1 MVSPMMNSFKVKLSE
16 RLATFASFYRG
27 QDIIWDVGCDHGH
40 LGLSFFKGESS
51 PTIHLVDPAAPVI
64 RKLREKVSDS
74 YIPLISI
81 FHQEGQEIKLDPH
94 RSHFIFIA
102 GMGGLEIIDI
112 LRQVLPQ
119 LKSADELL
127 ISPHNKVLDV
137 RSFLA
142 ESGPILLREGVLK
155 EGGIWYPYFHLGL
168 SGRVISQYGDQ
179 IFEGESGRAYREHLL
194 EKLSRHR
201 DEESLRYLNFLKA
214 R

>member
-16 RLATFASFYRG
+16 RLATFASFYRN
-27 QDIIWDVGCDHGH
+27 QDIIWDIGCDHGH

-51 PTIHLVDPAAPVI
+51 PEIHLVDPAAPVI
-64 RKLREKVSDS
+64 KKLKEKINHS
-74 YIPLISI
+74 YIPMIQI
-81 FHQEGQEIKLDPH
+81 FHQEGQEIKLNPES
-94 RSHFIFIA
+94 SHFIFIA

-112 LRQVLPQ
+112 LRRVLPQ
-119 LKSADELL
+119 LRLGDELL

-137 RSFLA
+137 RSYLGELA
-142 ESGPILLREGVLK
+142 PLLLNEGVLS
-155 EGGIWYPYFHLGL
+155 EGGIWYPYFHLGHG
-168 SGRVISQYGDQ
+168 GRVISQYGDQ
-179 IFEGESGRAYREHLL
+179 IFEGESGRGYREHLL

>member
-1 MVSPMMNSFKVKLSE
+1 MVSPMMNSFKIKLSK
-16 RLATFASFYRG
+16 RLATLASFYRG

-51 PTIHLVDPAAPVI
+51 PKIYLVDPAAPVI
-64 RKLREKVSDS
+64 KKLKQKVNDS
-74 YIPLISI
+74 YIPTIQV
-81 FHQEGQEIKLDPH
+81 FHQEGQEITLGSEY
-94 RSHFIFIA
+94 SHFIFIA

-112 LRQVLPQ
+112 LRRVIPQ
-119 LKSADELL
+119 LQEGDELL

-137 RSFLA
+137 RKYLG
-142 ESGPILLREGVLK
+142 ELHPLLLSEGVLV

-168 SGRVISQYGDQ
+168 GGRVISQYGDQ
-179 IFEGESGRAYREHLL
+179 IFEGESGEGYRAHLL
-194 EKLSRHR
+194 EKLARHR

>member
-40 LGLSFFKGESS
+40 LGLSFFKGEFS
-51 PTIHLVDPAAPVI
+51 PKIHLVDPAAPVI
-64 RKLREKVSDS
+64 RKLKEKVNDS
-74 YIPLISI
+74 YIPMIHV
-81 FHQEGQEIKLDPH
+81 FHQEGQEIKLDSKQ
-94 RSHFIFIA
+94 SHFIFIA
-102 GMGGLEIIDI
+102 GMGGPEIIDI
-112 LRQVLPQ
+112 LRRVLPQ
-119 LKSADELL
+119 LKSGDELL

-137 RSFLA
+137 RTFLG
-142 ESGPILLREGVLK
+142 ESAPLLLSEGVLK

-168 SGRVISQYGDQ
+168 GGRVISQYGDQ
-179 IFEGESGRAYREHLL
+179 IFEGESGRGYREHLL